1 MLQPE
6 RERRLAAILVADAV
20 GYSTLMS
27 RDEEDTHDRFRYDLD
42 SVIKPKILAYQ
53 GEVIKT
59 TGDGVLALFPS
70 VVQAVNCADE
80 VQSALCAEQ
89 SEGSPGNHLTYRVG
103 VNLGDI
109 LIERGD
115 VYGNDVNIAVRL
127 EALADPC
134 GIILSGVAFWSVKDK
149 TALQFEEMGFLSL
162 KNIPEPIEVYRVV
175 RDARD
180 LRGPVFDPDPSA
192 SSDQELPWYGADEEE
207 AAPRFK
213 KVWVDSGKSLP
224 SLIVLPFENLSQD
237 PEQEYFCDGLTNDMT
252 TDLSKFAN
260 LFVISANTA
269 LSLKGQHPT
278 PDIVR
283 KRFGVD
289 YMVEGSVQRFG
300 NQIRINAQLIET
312 ESGHHVW
319 ADRLQREFDDLFTLQ
334 EQVIGAIIAPL
345 ASRLGIAERERAARK
360 QTDDASAYEAFLK
373 GQYFMNRFFGIE
385 ETKSTLASG
394 TSWLKRALELDPN
407 YARAWG
413 WLAYAQ
419 VQGWRHGWQSES
431 ALDVALHMAK
441 KAVRL
446 GPMDHDTHWALASV
460 LSNSGQHEQALVEYQ
475 RALDINRNDADI
487 YAEMAE
493 MLVHSGEHHRAINQL
508 KFAMQVNPHF
518 PDWYSSI
525 LGWAY
530 YFLRDYDEAIAEIGN
545 IVSPS
550 DDEFLILAAS
560 YARKAE
566 VDEAKE
572 ARQLAETSLAK
583 ARDNIQNFLK
593 RRPEW
598 TLDKHEN
605 ITPLKSED
613 DLRHYIEGLRLAGL
627 PD

>member
-1 MLQPE
+1 M
-6 RERRLAAILVADAV
+6 VADAV

-27 RDEEDTHDRFRYDLD
+27 RDEERTHDQFRNDLD
-42 SVIKPKILAYQ
+42 SVIRPKIQTYQ

-59 TGDGVLALFPS
+59 TGDGVLALFPT
-70 VVQAVNCADE
+70 VAQAVNCAGE
-80 VQSALCAEQ
+80 VQDNLCPEHGPDPAGE
-89 SEGSPGNHLTYRVG
+89 HLTYRVG

-115 VYGNDVNIAVRL
+115 VYGNDVNVAVRL
-127 EALADPC
+127 EALAEPC
-134 GIILSGVAFWSVKDK
+134 GIILSGSAYWSIKDK
-149 TALQFEEMGFLSL
+149 TELQFEEMGFLSL
-162 KNIPEPIEVYRVV
+162 KNIPEPIEVYRVI
-175 RDARD
+175 RDPQAPKT
-180 LRGPVFDPDPSA
+180 GIGTEAGSEA
-192 SSDQELPWYGADEEE
+192 SITMDQELPWLEAEAEETP
-207 AAPRFK
+207 AKFK
-213 KVWVDSGKSLP
+213 KVWTEGGQSLP
-224 SLIVLPFENLSQD
+224 SLIVLPFDNLSQD

-252 TDLSKFAN
+252 TDLAKFAN

-300 NQIRINAQLIET
+300 NHIRINAQLIET

-334 EQVIGAIIAPL
+334 EQVIRSIIAPL
-345 ASRLGIAERERAARK
+345 ASRLGIVERERAARK
-360 QTDDASAYEAFLK
+360 QTDDTSAYEAFLK
-373 GQYFMNRFFGIE
+373 GLYYMNRFFGID

-394 TSWLKRALELDPN
+394 RSWLKRALELDPN

-419 VQGWRHGWQSES
+419 VQGWRHGWEPES
-431 ALDVALHMAK
+431 TLEMARKMAK

-446 GPMDHDTHWALASV
+446 NPMDHDTHWALGSV
-460 LSNSGQHEQALVEYQ
+460 LSHLGQHQQALVEYQ
-475 RALDINRNDADI
+475 KALEINRNDADI
-487 YAEMAE
+487 FAEMAE

-508 KFAMQVNPHF
+508 KFAMQINPHF

-530 YFLRDYDEAIAEIGN
+530 YFLHDFDEAIAEIGN
-545 IVSPS
+545 IISPS

-560 YARKAE
+560 LARKAE
-566 VDEAKE
+566 AEEAAGASDRAE
-572 ARQLAETSLAK
+572 ANQAKAETY
-583 ARDNIQNFLK
+583 IQSFLK
-593 RRPEW
+593 RRPDW
-598 TLDKHEN
+598 TLAKHEK
-605 ITPLKSED
+605 ITPLQKAS
-613 DLRHYIEGLRLAGL
+613 DLSHYIQGLRVAGL
-627 PD
+627 PE